1 MALLGE
7 SESEFLS
14 DKLVVVSSD
23 FKRARETAEIMHQ
36 HFIVKAPLRL
46 EHGLRE
52 RDFGELNMT
61 DSSNYQKVWSQ
72 DAHNPNHTSF
82 GCETVTNVLSHIQ
95 MMCGWDCAV
104 SYTHLTLP
112 TIYSV

>member
-1 MALLGE
+1 MYTALLGE

-14 DKLVVVSSD
+14 DKFVVVSSD
-23 FKRARETAEIMHQ
+23 FKRARETAEIIHP
-36 HFIVKAPLRL
+36 HFKGKALLHL

-61 DSSNYQKVWSQ
+61 NSSNYQKVWSQ

-82 GCETVTNVLSHIQ
+82 GCETVTNVLSRTSMLIKRLEVSTR
-95 MMCGWDCAV
+95 MMGE
-104 SYTHLTLP
+104 
-112 TIYSV
+112 